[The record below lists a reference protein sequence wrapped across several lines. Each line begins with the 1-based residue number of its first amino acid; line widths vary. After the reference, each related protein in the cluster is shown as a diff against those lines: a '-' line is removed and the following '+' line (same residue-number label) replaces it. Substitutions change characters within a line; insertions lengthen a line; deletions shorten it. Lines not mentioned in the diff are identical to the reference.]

1 VSPHLDGASREP
13 RRAVLRCVDA
23 ATVRRVV
30 SDKTV
35 FQRTPPLGFLIL
47 SVVLASAIPTA
58 ETTVGSDTF
67 QITVEDGITIAA
79 PRKTSRAINRREASD
94 YGEPTR
100 TTRMR
105 MSEPAGAGSPIPAE
119 VIPQLAAAAA
129 QIAAA
134 CEEPAPATITAA
146 PATRAKALEVLFKGS
161 TVPASHDATS

>member
-1 VSPHLDGASREP
+1 LCQIRRSSSALP
-13 RRAVLRCVDA
+13 RW
-23 ATVRRVV
+23 
-30 SDKTV
+30 
-35 FQRTPPLGFLIL
+35 GFLIL

-100 TTRMR
+100 TTRTR

-119 VIPQLAAAAA
+119 VIPQLAAVAHQVSPGNGSPRLTTLTTA
-129 QIAAA
+129 QR
-134 CEEPAPATITAA
+134 PGPTAHEWG
-146 PATRAKALEVLFKGS
+146 RVSDSG
-161 TVPASHDATS
+161 